1 MILRLMAS
9 VLVVLETGSVS
20 LVSDA
25 TDWPSEQAC
34 IQVVQNIYSI
44 PPTAQVIGGFKVTIK
59 MSASCVPVTP
69 NIEASR

>member
-1 MILRLMAS
+1 MPWIL
-9 VLVVLETGSVS
+9 LETGGVS
-20 LVSDA
+20 LVSDV

-34 IQVVQNIYSI
+34 IQVVQNIYSL
-44 PPTAQVIGGFKVTIK
+44 PPTAQVIGSSITIK